1 MIVGDGFKA
10 FGEKRQREAE
20 NLVLQVGEENGL
32 KYEQWTEV
40 QRIVLS
46 GFLFDLQDVLL
57 HKPCQ
62 EVVCVV
68 RRHCARRADVNCR
81 RCV

>member
-20 NLVLQVGEENGL
+20 NLVLQVGEENGM
-32 KYEQWTEV
+32 EV